1 MLNKYRTE
9 INKIDKSILDI
20 LEQRIQVSKK
30 IGLLK
35 KERDLKI
42 YDSERETILIN
53 DLINLGLKK
62 DLDKDYIKD
71 IFKIILD
78 ESKRIQKIDLK
89 N

>member
-78 ESKRIQKIDLK
+78 ESKRIQKIDY
-89 N
+89 